1 MTGVRL
7 TLRQVRFENRAFWRN
22 PASAFFTCVFP
33 IMFLVI
39 FNLLFGNNE
48 FEVPGGVTTTSTFYV
63 PAIAAFSVIS
73 ATFTNIAISVVIARD
88 LGLLK
93 RVRGTPLPPWAYLGG
108 RILHSIVLSVMLVA
122 LVTAFGALFY
132 GVAVPTTTLPA
143 LLVALALG
151 AATFCALGL
160 AVTGFVPNGDAAP
173 AVTNAI
179 ILPLLFIS
187 DVFIPQANAPGW
199 LNTVANIFPVIHFSK
214 ALQTPFN
221 PFETG
226 SGFEP
231 LHLAVMA
238 VWLVI
243 GIVVAVFTFTWE
255 PRR

>member
-1 MTGVRL
+1 MKKRSVAVEFVTVLATLL
-7 TLRQVRFENRAFWRN
+7 TRHGNR
-22 PASAFFTCVFP
+22 V
-33 IMFLVI
+33 
-39 FNLLFGNNE
+39 
-48 FEVPGGVTTTSTFYV
+48 
-63 PAIAAFSVIS
+63 
-73 ATFTNIAISVVIARD
+73 
-88 LGLLK
+88 
-93 RVRGTPLPPWAYLGG
+93 
-108 RILHSIVLSVMLVA
+108 
-122 LVTAFGALFY
+122 GALFY
-132 GVAVPTTTLPA
+132 GVEVPTTTMPA
-143 LLVALALG
+143 LLVALAVG

-160 AVTGFVPNGDAAP
+160 AVTGITPNGDAAP

-187 DVFIPQANAPGW
+187 DVFIPQSNAPGW

-238 VWLVI
+238 IWLVI